1 MMAKFNNQL
10 TSSLKHN
17 LLSQARVSQLHTLV
31 VVSVVPGNEG
41 GWSQI
46 LFVQRLKGVS
56 DLLKV
61 PQEQNGEP

>member
-56 DLLKV
+56 D
-61 PQEQNGEP
+61 